1 MNMCDEHLH
10 LVHVDEGGTRRLAQ
24 PDAVSGSLRAA
35 GCGQVKPLRRKLG
48 QERSFGA
55 VVRIT

>member
-1 MNMCDEHLH
+1 MKNCDGHLH
-10 LVHVDEGGTRRLAQ
+10 LVHVDEGSTRRLAQ
-24 PDAVSGSLRAA
+24 PDAVSCCLGAA

-55 VVRIT
+55 IVRIP